1 MNDRDQIIAELETT
15 QRLLMEARA
24 EIARGKRR
32 IAELRRAGERRRCAH
47 RDEIARYH
55 TDLVDEGI
63 ARLDAEARVAA
74 LDAELATNKTVI
86 NALRQA
92 GDAEITRLTT
102 AHREL
107 AGDGLE
113 IVREAIIDA
122 EHAAAALADR
132 DAQVTEACAV
142 YLDRNYGSEAAE
154 AVAAL
159 RTQVYG
165 PILTGPRPVQGP
177 ELHKAGCR
185 FPDFTCICGVQKG
198 PQPVKDAEPCR
209 DFVSKDP
216 GAGAHYPH

>member
-1 MNDRDQIIAELETT
+1 MSISSLLYFCRSGGERMKTDRDIRILERAEAVEAQLT
-15 QRLLMEARA
+15 EARA
-24 EIARGKRR
+24 EIARGERR
-32 IAELRRAGERRRCAH
+32 IAALRREGERRRCAH

-55 TDLVDEGI
+55 TDLVNEGI

-92 GDAEITRLTT
+92 GDAEIARLTT
-102 AHREL
+102 APGEL
-107 AGDGLE
+107 AGEGLE

-165 PILTGPRPVQGP
+165 PILTGP
-177 ELHKAGCR
+177 
-185 FPDFTCICGVQKG
+185 
-198 PQPVKDAEPCR
+198 
-209 DFVSKDP
+209 
-216 GAGAHYPH
+216 

>member
-55 TDLVDEGI
+55 TDLVNEGI
-63 ARLDAEARVAA
+63 ARLDAESRVAA
-74 LDAELATNKTVI
+74 LDAKIATKETVI

-92 GDAEITRLTT
+92 GDAEIARLTT

-113 IVREAIIDA
+113 IVREAIIESDRVAVLEA
-122 EHAAAALADR
+122 EIARLDNELEDWRATYRPKSALVKELEQAESRVFALKAENAHQTD
-132 DAQVTEACAV
+132 
-142 YLDRNYGSEAAE
+142 E
-154 AVAAL
+154 AVNEVWEDVL
-159 RTQVYG
+159 RCAQ
-165 PILTGPRPVQGP
+165 QAWP
-177 ELHKAGCR
+177 EK
-185 FPDFTCICGVQKG
+185 Q
-198 PQPVKDAEPCR
+198 
-209 DFVSKDP
+209 S
-216 GAGAHYPH
+216 